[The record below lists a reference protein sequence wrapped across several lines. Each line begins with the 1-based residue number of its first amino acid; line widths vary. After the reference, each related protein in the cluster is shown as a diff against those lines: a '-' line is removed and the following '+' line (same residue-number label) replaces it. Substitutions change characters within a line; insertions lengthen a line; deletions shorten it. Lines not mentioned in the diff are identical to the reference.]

1 VLSRISRNRMI
12 ISSAEEIVKV
22 KRLGRTGLKVTEVCL
37 GTMTFGYQCDEQAS
51 FNIMD
56 MAAELGVNF
65 IDTADVYPVP
75 VSLESAGRTEE
86 IIGKWL
92 QGKRDDFVLATK
104 CRMQMGPRPND
115 AGLSRKHILS
125 AIDASLRRLQTD
137 YVDLYQ
143 VHAPDPETPIDET
156 LSALDS
162 IVRSGKARYAGCSNF
177 QAWQL
182 AKALW
187 ASDRLGLARFDSV
200 QPRYNLLFREI
211 EHDLFPL
218 CLDQGVGMIVYNP
231 LAGGFLTGK
240 HRAGAPPAENTRF
253 AVAGGLYLD
262 RYWNDASF
270 QAVERLRE
278 FFTGRG
284 KSLTH
289 AAIAWVLKQPA
300 VTSAIVGAT
309 SADQL
314 RDSLGGIDVALD
326 QQESDECDR
335 IWYELPRARDPRI
348 ALR

>member
-1 VLSRISRNRMI
+1 M
-12 ISSAEEIVKV
+12 KV
-22 KRLGRTGLKVTEVCL
+22 KRLGRTGLKVTEICL

-51 FNIMD
+51 FRIMD
-56 MAAELGVNF
+56 SAADLGINF

-86 IIGKWL
+86 IVGNWL
-92 QGKRDDFVLATK
+92 RGKRDDFVLATK

-115 AGLSRKHILS
+115 AGLSRKHVLS

-143 VHAPDPETPIDET
+143 VHAPDPDTPIDET

-162 IVRSGKARYAGCSNF
+162 IVKSGKARYVGCSNF

-187 ASDRLGLARFDSV
+187 TSDRLGLARFDSV

-218 CLDQGVGMIVYNP
+218 CLDQGVGVIVYNP

-253 AVAGGLYLD
+253 AVAGGLYMD

-278 FFTGRG
+278 FFAARG

-314 RDSLGGIDVALD
+314 RDSLGGVDVELD
-326 QQESDECDR
+326 QQETDECDR

>member
-1 VLSRISRNRMI
+1 MLSRISRNRMI

-37 GTMTFGYQCDEQAS
+37 GTMTFGYQCDAQAS
-51 FNIMD
+51 FKILD
-56 MAAELGVNF
+56 TAAELGINF

-75 VSLESAGRTEE
+75 VSLETAGSTEE

-115 AGLSRKHILS
+115 IGLSRKHILS

-278 FFTGRG
+278 FFTRRG

>member
-1 VLSRISRNRMI
+1 M
-12 ISSAEEIVKV
+12 KV

-51 FNIMD
+51 FKIMD
-56 MAAELGVNF
+56 TAAELGVNF

-75 VSLESAGRTEE
+75 VSLETAGRTEE

-92 QGKRDDFVLATK
+92 HGKRDDFVLASK

-143 VHAPDPETPIDET
+143 VHAPDPETPIEET

-162 IVRSGKARYAGCSNF
+162 IVKSGKARYVGCSNF

-187 ASDRLGLARFDSV
+187 TSERLGLARFDSV

-211 EHDLFPL
+211 EHDLFPF
-218 CLDQGVGMIVYNP
+218 CLDQGVGMMVYNP

-253 AVAGGLYLD
+253 AVAGGLYMD

-278 FFTGRG
+278 FFSARG

-314 RDSLGGIDVALD
+314 RDSLQSINLELD

-335 IWYELPRARDPRI
+335 IWYELPRTRDPRI

>member
-1 VLSRISRNRMI
+1 VGN
-12 ISSAEEIVKV
+12 
-22 KRLGRTGLKVTEVCL
+22 
-37 GTMTFGYQCDEQAS
+37 
-51 FNIMD
+51 
-56 MAAELGVNF
+56 
-65 IDTADVYPVP
+65 
-75 VSLESAGRTEE
+75 
-86 IIGKWL
+86 WL
-92 QGKRDDFVLATK
+92 RGKRDDFVLATK

-115 AGLSRKHILS
+115 TGLSRKHILS

-162 IVRSGKARYAGCSNF
+162 IVKSGRARYVGCSNL

-187 ASDRLGLARFDSV
+187 TSDRLGLARFDSV

-218 CLDQGVGMIVYNP
+218 CLDQGVGVIVYNP

-253 AVAGGLYLD
+253 AVAGGLYMD

-270 QAVERLRE
+270 NVVERLRE
-278 FFTGRG
+278 FFAARG

-289 AAIAWVLKQPA
+289 AAVAWVLKQPA

-314 RDSLGGIDVALD
+314 RDSLGGVDLQLD

-335 IWYELPRARDPRI
+335 IWYELPRVRDPRI